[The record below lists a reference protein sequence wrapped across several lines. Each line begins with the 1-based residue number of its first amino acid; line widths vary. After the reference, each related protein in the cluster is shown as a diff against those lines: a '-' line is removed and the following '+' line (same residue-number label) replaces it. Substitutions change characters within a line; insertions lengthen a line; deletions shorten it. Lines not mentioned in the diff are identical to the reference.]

1 MADHMYVEQL
11 TPLDLAMPRTYIRVL
26 LVFKT
31 AISTP
36 AVTRILQDGLDKL
49 SKQIPWLPGRV
60 FPSTS
65 IQNKASLEIRSDAG
79 DTPTLVDKGS
89 IAATYT
95 TLSSRGFPMEA
106 IPSKVW
112 PVPSMIDDTLSAK
125 GAPVFA
131 ASFFRFADQG
141 VGLCVCL
148 HHNAVDATGL
158 SEVVRLWA
166 RNVTETDFKFSGSP
180 QGRLERVSKA
190 LSSDLEEISAL
201 SSESLFALHPEYS
214 NLPPAMPTEFAP
226 CTSKLFTI
234 PIHRINALKETLRI
248 YASNAPTTNVLLC
261 ALIWTT
267 ITRVRTNRNPDL
279 ESETSRLVTAVNGR
293 QRISERLSVP
303 ENPYLGN
310 AVLYSLTK
318 CHVGVLTTSDAE
330 AMCSLA
336 QLCEGISKSQSQ
348 STINSRHIA
357 EVYRLVDCME
367 DYRSL
372 SVGWD
377 LFGSR
382 DLTITSW
389 ADLDL
394 YGMDFGPML
403 GKPKFVRLPCMEAD
417 GVAIIL
423 PRKRALSEEILE
435 IMIMLRRDDM
445 DSLENDNMWRTLVS
459 GNKEYGDNNNVA

>member
-1 MADHMYVEQL
+1 MADHMYVEKL

-26 LVFKT
+26 LVFQT
-31 AISTP
+31 AISTL
-36 AVTRILQDGLDKL
+36 AVTQSLQHGLDKL
-49 SKQIPWLPGRV
+49 LKQVPWLSGRV

-65 IQNKASLEIRSDAG
+65 MQNKASLEIRFNAG
-79 DTPTLVDKGS
+79 DTPTLFDKGS

-95 TLSSRGFPMEA
+95 TLSSHGLPMEA
-106 IPSKVW
+106 IPSEVW
-112 PVPSMIDDTLSAK
+112 PVPSMIDDALCAM

-131 ASFFRFADQG
+131 ASFFRFADQS

-148 HHNAVDATGL
+148 HHNAVDAAGF

-166 RNVTETDFKFSGSP
+166 RNVTETEFEFSGSP
-180 QGRLERVSKA
+180 QGRLERVSTA
-190 LSSDLEEISAL
+190 LSPGLGEISAL

-214 NLPPAMPTEFAP
+214 SVPPAMPTEFAP
-226 CTSKLFTI
+226 CTSRLFAI
-234 PIHRINALKETLRI
+234 SIHRINGLKKTLRK
-248 YASNAPTTNVLLC
+248 YMPNTPTTNVLLC

-267 ITRVRTNRNPDL
+267 ITRVRTNRKPAL

-293 QRISERLSVP
+293 QRISERLSIP
-303 ENPYLGN
+303 ENPYFGN

-318 CHVGVLTTSDAE
+318 CHVGVLTTSNEE
-330 AMCSLA
+330 AMRSLA
-336 QLCEGISKSQSQ
+336 QLCECISESQSQ
-348 STINSRHIA
+348 STINSRRIA
-357 EVYRLVDCME
+357 EVYRLVDYME

-372 SVGWD
+372 FVGWD

-403 GKPKFVRLPCMEAD
+403 GKPTFVRLPCMEAD

-423 PRKRALSEEILE
+423 PRQRALSEEMLE
-435 IMIMLRRDDM
+435 IMVMLRRDDM
-445 DSLENDNMWRTLVS
+445 ESLENDSMWRTLVS
-459 GNKEYGDNNNVA
+459 GNKVYGDDSKVA